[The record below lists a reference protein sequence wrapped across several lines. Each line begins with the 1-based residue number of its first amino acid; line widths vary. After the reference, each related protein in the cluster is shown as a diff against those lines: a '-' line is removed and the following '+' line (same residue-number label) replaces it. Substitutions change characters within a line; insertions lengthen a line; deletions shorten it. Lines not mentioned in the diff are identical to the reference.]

1 MRPRAGVSLIE
12 LVAVIV
18 VIGVS
23 IPALLTGWA
32 DISWRSVQAESLAD
46 ATSYGQALMEEVL
59 SRRFDEV
66 SVSPWTAAAQFAGGR
81 QDENDEN
88 GRQDFDDIDD
98 YQGFNESP
106 AGGYVRSVSV
116 NYMNL
121 SGSSWQQSATV
132 TDYKRVRVSVVR
144 SGRAGANITLESL
157 VAAP

>member
-1 MRPRAGVSLIE
+1 MSSRAGVSLIE

-66 SVSPWTAAAQFAGGR
+66 TIAPWTAPAQFACAR
-81 QDENDEN
+81 SDENDETS
-88 GRQDFDDIDD
+88 RLKFDDIDD
-98 YQGFNESP
+98 YQGFSEP
-106 AGGYVRSVSV
+106 LTGGYVRSVSV
-116 NYMNL
+116 DYLNL
-121 SGSSWQQSATV
+121 SASAWQQSATA
-132 TDYKRVRVSVVR
+132 TDYKRVRVAVVR
-144 SGRAGANITLESL
+144 SSRAGTNITLETL
-157 VAAP
+157 VGAP

>member
-1 MRPRAGVSLIE
+1 MRPRAGISLIE

-66 SVSPWTAAAQFAGGR
+66 NDPPWTAPAQFAR
-81 QDENDEN
+81 ARTDENDETS
-88 GRQDFDDIDD
+88 RQAYDDIDD
-98 YQGFNESP
+98 YQGFNESL
-106 AGGYVRSVSV
+106 AGGYVRNVSV

-121 SGSSWQQSATV
+121 SGSAWQQSAAV
-132 TDYKRVRVSVVR
+132 TDYKRVRVAVVR
-144 SGRAGANITLESL
+144 SGRAGANITLEAL
-157 VAAP
+157 VGSP